1 MFMAAKNKIS
11 TLNLLLYIQKLNLK
25 TAFLSKSD
33 AFVSVL
39 MMLINNLSFAFM
51 WWIIFNRQGSI
62 NGWQFSQMLLTLAIM
77 NNAFAVYATLARGV
91 QFIPEYIGSGSLDSQ
106 ISTPRNSL
114 LMVSTAASSFSNWGD
129 YPTAFIFYFMS
140 GIVSWQTFA
149 IFIFCSLT
157 GAILLY
163 SFRLL
168 VSCLAFWSSGT
179 ERLADNIFMAFLTF
193 ALQPASIFTGWY
205 HVFFLNIIPAGLI
218 SYYPIEL
225 LKEFSWQTLFCLL
238 LGVAGFFLLA
248 VFAFS
253 RGLRRYSSGSRFGI
267 R

>member
-1 MFMAAKNKIS
+1 MAVKNKIS
-11 TLNLLLYIQKLNLK
+11 YLNLWQYIFKLNLK

-33 AFVSVL
+33 ALVSVL
-39 MMLINNLSFAFM
+39 MMLINNLAFAFM
-51 WWIIFNRQGSI
+51 WWIIFNKQGSI

-77 NNAFAVYATLARGV
+77 NNAFAIYATLARGV
-91 QFIPEYIGSGSLDSQ
+91 LFLPEYISNGNLDNY
-106 ISTPRNSL
+106 INTPRNSL
-114 LMVSTAASSFSNWGD
+114 FMVSTAASCFSNWGD
-129 YPTAFIFYFMS
+129 YPAAFIFYFMS

-149 IFIFCSLT
+149 IFIFCSMT
-157 GAILLY
+157 GAVLLY

-168 VSCLAFWSSGT
+168 VSCLAFWSRGT
-179 ERLADNIFMAFLTF
+179 ERLADNIFMAFITF
-193 ALQPASIFTGWY
+193 AMQPASIFTGWY

-248 VFAFS
+248 IFAFS
-253 RGLRRYSSGSRFGI
+253 RGLRQYSAGSRFGI